1 MEIGKDFL
9 AEGDEVLKGE
19 DHSIDA
25 FVAKEGSV
33 WTNVVSRK

>member
-1 MEIGKDFL
+1 VEIGKDFL

-25 FVAKEGSV
+25 FVAKVGSEGTTMS
-33 WTNVVSRK
+33 